1 MSKLNYKVIC
11 ISMYLDDL
19 GELDEKVKLL
29 KARGLTKSN
38 RSALIRYALK
48 QIDIDTIPKGLN
60 DG

>member
-1 MSKLNYKVIC
+1 
-11 ISMYLDDL
+11 MYLDDL